1 MLLGAPCA
9 LVGGRGVLGV
19 GEGPPLSAPRKRV
32 CTPLGSSLPQTLG
45 LRAALAPH
53 QEGSHR
59 RRFPH
64 RITVRSAPRPQ
75 RLGRGWRG

>member
-64 RITVRSAPRPQ
+64 RITVRSAAQ
-75 RLGRGWRG
+75 ATAAGAGVGG